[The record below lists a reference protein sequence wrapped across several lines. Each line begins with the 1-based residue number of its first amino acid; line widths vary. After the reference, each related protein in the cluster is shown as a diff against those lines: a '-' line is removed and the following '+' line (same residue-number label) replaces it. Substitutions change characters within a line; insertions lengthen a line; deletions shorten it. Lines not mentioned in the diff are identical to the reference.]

1 MQCNVMAWYGMVCMY
16 AHLNAARYRTCA
28 VPHGKKRRSD
38 TKQISDGSASE
49 AQSQIQNLQVTLN
62 SKLATLV
69 ETLPVNSVY
78 LPWLHGDKV
87 KDYSWLF

>member
-1 MQCNVMAWYGMVCMY
+1 MLPDIVLVQCHME
-16 AHLNAARYRTCA
+16 
-28 VPHGKKRRSD
+28 KKRRSD
-38 TKQISDGSASE
+38 TKQISDGIASE

-62 SKLATLV
+62 SELATLV

-78 LPWLHGDKV
+78 LPWLHGEKV

>member
-1 MQCNVMAWYGMVCMY
+1 MQCTVMAWYGMVCM
-16 AHLNAARYRTCA
+16 HTSMLPDIVLVQC
-28 VPHGKKRRSD
+28 HMEKKRRSD
-38 TKQISDGSASE
+38 TKQISDGIASE

-62 SKLATLV
+62 SELATLV

-78 LPWLHGDKV
+78 LPWLHGEKV